1 MLARNNSTP
10 VMRLRYGLALASIL
24 ALGLALPT
32 DMEALA
38 KSSKREQQAA
48 RQQEPLREPAVQST
62 PVPAEGTQRTINMGV
77 GKSLIVDLPEDAAEI
92 FIGKP
97 DVANAVVRSA
107 RKLYIV
113 GMAAGQTS
121 IYALDG
127 NGRQIAAFQVSIG
140 RDLGELE
147 RILKLALPNSNIQPQ
162 TIEST
167 IILTGVVD
175 NASEAQAAVD
185 IAKGFIAKTGK
196 DGKDGKDEKE
206 SGTVVNALT
215 LKGRDQVMLKV
226 TVAEVQRE
234 VMKQLG
240 VTQAAAR
247 GSWGAWTIS
256 NPLPLNLQQLSPGR
270 LTLGPLSG
278 VTGGASGLASQIQI
292 YERNGVARVLA
303 EPVVTAVSGESAR
316 FTAGGELPIPTSE
329 TCTQATQT
337 CTVGVTFK
345 PYGVTLGFTPVVLGE
360 GRILL
365 RVATEVTEV
374 DPNTI
379 ITFTNTSIPGFR
391 TRKNETSVE
400 LPSGGS
406 IVTAGLL
413 QSTSREM
420 VNGLPGLKDLPVI
433 GALFRSRDFQRRET
447 ELMVIVTAYLAK
459 PNRPQEISRPTDG
472 LSFASDPQAVFLGR
486 VNQIYSTTD
495 NPQLLRNFRGRVGF
509 IAD

>member
-1 MLARNNSTP
+1 MSARNNLAALRGS
-10 VMRLRYGLALASIL
+10 VSHRLIQVALAS
-24 ALGLALPT
+24 ALSISLVSLLT
-32 DMEALA
+32 SEVSA
-38 KSSKREQQAA
+38 KITKRQTASA
-48 RQQEPLREPAVQST
+48 RESAVQSA
-62 PVPAEGTQRTINMGV
+62 PVSAPVEVAQRTVNLGV
-77 GKSLIVDLPEDAAEI
+77 GKSIIVDLPEDAAEI
-92 FIGKP
+92 FIAKP

-113 GMAAGQTS
+113 AVAAGQTS

-127 NGRQIAAFQVSIG
+127 NGRQIASFQVAVG
-140 RDLGELE
+140 RDMTELE

-162 TIEST
+162 TVEST
-167 IILTGVVD
+167 IILTGTVD
-175 NASEAQAAVD
+175 NAGEAQTAVD
-185 IAKGFIAKTGK
+185 IAKGFIARSGADGEKDSGK
-196 DGKDGKDEKE
+196 
-206 SGTVVNALT
+206 VVNSIT
-215 LKGRDQVMLKV
+215 LKGRDQVMMKV

-240 VTQAAAR
+240 VTSAVAR
-247 GSWGAWTIS
+247 GSWGAWTMA

-270 LTLGPLSG
+270 VTVGPLQDLVGSG
-278 VTGGASGLASQIQI
+278 VGIASQIQA
-292 YERNGVARVLA
+292 YERQGVARVLA
-303 EPVVTAVSGESAR
+303 EPTITAVSGESAR
-316 FTAGGELPIPTSE
+316 FMAGGELPVPTTE
-329 TCTQATQT
+329 NCVAATNT

-345 PYGVTLGFTPVVLGE
+345 PYGVTIGFTPVVLGE

-365 RVATEVTEV
+365 RVATEVTEI

-379 ITFTNTSIPGFR
+379 ITFTSTSVPGFR

-413 QSTSREM
+413 QSTTRQM
-420 VNGLPGLKDLPVI
+420 INGLPGLKDLPVI
-433 GALFRSRDFQRRET
+433 GALFRSRDYQRHET

-459 PNRPQEISRPTDG
+459 PSRPQDIARPTDG
-472 LSFASDPQAVFLGR
+472 LTFASDPQSVFLGR

-495 NPQLLRNFRGRVGF
+495 NPQLIRNFRGRVGF

>member
-1 MLARNNSTP
+1 
-10 VMRLRYGLALASIL
+10 
-24 ALGLALPT
+24 
-32 DMEALA
+32 
-38 KSSKREQQAA
+38 
-48 RQQEPLREPAVQST
+48 
-62 PVPAEGTQRTINMGV
+62 
-77 GKSLIVDLPEDAAEI
+77 
-92 FIGKP
+92 
-97 DVANAVVRSA
+97 
-107 RKLYIV
+107 
-113 GMAAGQTS
+113 
-121 IYALDG
+121 
-127 NGRQIAAFQVSIG
+127 
-140 RDLGELE
+140 
-147 RILKLALPNSNIQPQ
+147 
-162 TIEST
+162 
-167 IILTGVVD
+167 
-175 NASEAQAAVD
+175 
-185 IAKGFIAKTGK
+185 
-196 DGKDGKDEKE
+196 
-206 SGTVVNALT
+206 
-215 LKGRDQVMLKV
+215 
-226 TVAEVQRE
+226 
-234 VMKQLG
+234 
-240 VTQAAAR
+240 
-247 GSWGAWTIS
+247 
-256 NPLPLNLQQLSPGR
+256 
-270 LTLGPLSG
+270 
-278 VTGGASGLASQIQI
+278 
-292 YERNGVARVLA
+292 
-303 EPVVTAVSGESAR
+303 
-316 FTAGGELPIPTSE
+316 
-329 TCTQATQT
+329 
-337 CTVGVTFK
+337 
-345 PYGVTLGFTPVVLGE
+345 VTLGFTPVVLGE